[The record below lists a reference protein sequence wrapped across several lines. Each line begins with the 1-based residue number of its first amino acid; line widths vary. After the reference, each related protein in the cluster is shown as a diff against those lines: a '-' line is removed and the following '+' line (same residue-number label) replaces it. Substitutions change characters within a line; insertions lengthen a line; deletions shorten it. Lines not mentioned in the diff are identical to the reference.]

1 MLQAQSPQT
10 LAPGDGPPPSQQRH
24 PKRKAETQDNERLS
38 KRLSLLNIEQDGRKV
53 YVPVESP
60 NGSPSSKAARAHP
73 AASNSGDDDT
83 MQMDDSKHK
92 VYIYN
97 LDDELSDDDS
107 DANDPA
113 KLVFLPDIEKHLKL
127 NRIPRHILEK
137 PDPEEEDMQVILYSD
152 PTSLT
157 VPEESV
163 GVRKAIAEARRRAR
177 EKQRLEREGSGAAP
191 IQSNSESNGQV
202 ENGDEEMQLD

>member
-1 MLQAQSPQT
+1 MVSAT
-10 LAPGDGPPPSQQRH
+10 FVRH
-24 PKRKAETQDNERLS
+24 CRHFIILIS
-38 KRLSLLNIEQDGRKV
+38 SIEQDGRKV

-60 NGSPSSKAARAHP
+60 NGSPSSKTAHAQPP
-73 AASNSGDDDT
+73 APNDGGDDI

-152 PTSLT
+152 PTSLS

-177 EKQRLEREGSGAAP
+177 EKQRLEREGSGVAP
-191 IQSNSESNGQV
+191 IQNNHDLNGSV
-202 ENGDEEMQLD
+202 EDGVEEMQLD